1 MMKPYTRV
9 HLLAGYFDS
18 PWTVPEILKEFA
30 GSVQQLRGQQVSG
43 VARLLQIT
51 GHGKLRWRY
60 VPVSALS
67 DLEDL
72 NEFSQ
77 EDYDKAEGAVRESLR
92 KAIKAKEQAQA
103 QAKDN
108 RPKKR
113 GPKAV
118 LGGYR

>member
-18 PWTVPEILKEFA
+18 PWTVPEILQEFS
-30 GSVQQLRGQQVSG
+30 GSVSIRGGQTVAG
-43 VARLLQIT
+43 VARILAIT

-77 EDYDKAEGAVRESLR
+77 EEYAKTEGGVRESVR
-92 KAIKAKEQAQA
+92 RAAQA
-103 QAKDN
+103 QEANARDN
-108 RPKKR
+108 QKLVKRRFRPYAGR
-113 GPKAV
+113 I
-118 LGGYR
+118 